1 MGYHYSSE
9 GVQDMWETD
18 KESRLRLYYSAAHE
32 GRSAV
37 DENYGYFKRSKHGV
51 SKGKAST
58 IKQKEK

>member
-37 DENYGYFKRSKHGV
+37 DENYGYFKKRKKGV
-51 SKGKAST
+51 SKRESST
-58 IKQKEK
+58 VKQKDK